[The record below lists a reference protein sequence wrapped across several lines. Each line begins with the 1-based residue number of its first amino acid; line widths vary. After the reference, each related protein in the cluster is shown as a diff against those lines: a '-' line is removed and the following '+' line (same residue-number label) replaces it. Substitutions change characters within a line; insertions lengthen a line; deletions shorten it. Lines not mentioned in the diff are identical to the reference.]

1 MTFVEDDVR
10 GLSGIRDVED
20 GWMPLGRPMPFVAA
34 PVRGV
39 FAAEPGSSCSAFRF
53 GAGAGLDGGGAGAGA
68 AGFSPVIE
76 ASRSPIYTY
85 QRRAPGTAYWWGD
98 YLLAS

>member
-1 MTFVEDDVR
+1 
-10 GLSGIRDVED
+10 
-20 GWMPLGRPMPFVAA
+20 MPLGRPMPFVAV

-39 FAAEPGSSCSAFRF
+39 FVVELGSSCSAFRF
-53 GAGAGLDGGGAGAGA
+53 GAGAGLDAGGAEA

-76 ASRSPIYTY
+76 ASRSPIYEY